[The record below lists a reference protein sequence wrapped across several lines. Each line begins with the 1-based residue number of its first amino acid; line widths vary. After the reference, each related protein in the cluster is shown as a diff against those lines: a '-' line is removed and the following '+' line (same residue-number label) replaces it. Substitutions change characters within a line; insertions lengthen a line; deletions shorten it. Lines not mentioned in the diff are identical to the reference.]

1 MNKYNLKGINYP
13 SKIDD
18 WKRFENNPAVSLN
31 ILYFKVKKMSS
42 LYLKN

>member
-1 MNKYNLKGINYP
+1 MNYP

-18 WKRFENNPAVSLN
+18 WEIFEENNPAIALN
-31 ILYFKVKKMSS
+31 ILYIKENKNMSS